1 MKIIKLTDEEIFD
14 LMVAV
19 EYRIQVCNQAI
30 EEAEKTS
37 NAKEL
42 EEYWTRELHKQNE
55 LSAKLMSAYIGK

>member
-30 EEAEKTS
+30 EEEEKTS

-42 EEYWTRELHKQNE
+42 AEYWTRELHKQNK
-55 LSAKLMSAYIGK
+55 LSAKLMSKYIGK

>member
-30 EEAEKTS
+30 KEAEKTS
-37 NAKEL
+37 NTEEA